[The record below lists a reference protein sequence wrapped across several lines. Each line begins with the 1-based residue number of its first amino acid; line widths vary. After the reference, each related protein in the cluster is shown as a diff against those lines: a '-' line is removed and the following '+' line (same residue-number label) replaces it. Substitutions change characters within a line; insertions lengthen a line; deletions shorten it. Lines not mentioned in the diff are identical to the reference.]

1 MTDRR
6 EKIRAVFLTALMIGS
21 VFGAGISL
29 TGSAVA
35 AENAGPEEFSDLGT
49 DAGVLA
55 AGETAVVQTIE
66 VNDTDGGD
74 DTNATTLT
82 SVNVNSTASNT
93 VSASNVSEVAI
104 LSSDGT
110 VLNSSS
116 SPSAVFS
123 GGQDFDITDVTIPD
137 NGSTEIQVQVTIA
150 SDASD
155 DGETLALQTAAD
167 WTEGGSSDT
176 TSAVADGATET
187 LDTVAPDLSSAS
199 TADSDNDGTVDTISV
214 TFSENVN
221 DNTVEA
227 GDFSLSSG
235 SVDGV
240 DTGSTANDTTL
251 DLTVSGVGDTA
262 ASPDVNVS
270 ANSVEDTAGNAGPTS
285 EQQVTATDNAQ
296 PVVTD
301 VTLNQTV
308 VNNADAPADVEVNLT
323 FSENVTGWASDTVQL
338 QDGSLTNSPLNV
350 TGTDDNDTFSG
361 TVTITDNDDDVVA
374 NLTVSGL
381 TGENGNSLVAY
392 DQEKLT
398 VDTDESLSLVSAET
412 ADLEDDGMVD
422 TINATF
428 SDDVDDS
435 TVQSA
440 IDDND
445 FSIKE
450 GTIESLNGG
459 VADDDTVSLEV
470 SGVGDTAATDEIT
483 LFSKVLEDTAGNP
496 GPNAPT
502 GINVDDGASPIVTD
516 VTLNDTVVNK
526 SEAPVDVE
534 INATFSESL
543 DTDDP
548 DVSVLGLSQSPTT
561 VTQAGDGDNELSV
574 VATIQDN
581 TEDVEANVEISG
593 GNDGS
598 GNSVETFNETRLTV
612 DTEVPSVTVNGTE
625 APVGEVVS
633 DELDL
638 TTFFDIQND
647 DGGTTTYLINTTNGG
662 SDYTEVSDPSS
673 FDTKSIDDT
682 AYLTVRAVDTDDV
695 ENEDQATT
703 GDINVDNTAPDVTI
717 DVPSETQASQS
728 DGTLYVETTIDELN
742 PDENAT
748 VVLEGGDNYIEYNA
762 TTTDLDSG
770 IDLRLN
776 TSANASANGARLPDL
791 NATEGSF
798 DTQTVYDLSVTVN
811 DTTGKSTTETKSDAL
826 FLDDTDPANFSLV
839 EPTTPTE
846 YVTGDG
852 LQIAYGYTED
862 NTDEVTVSLT
872 NESGA
877 VANMT
882 VDESLY
888 VDDGVIKSFEANLF
902 ESFDT
907 SSLADGRYNVSV
919 TVTDLA
925 GNELTDSTDN
935 APVAIN
941 NDDKPASDP
950 QFNSGPDASVSVN
963 KSAKEVTVDVSY
975 NVSVPSVTDA
985 GDIDQTQ
992 DALDSVDITADNIGQ
1007 YTVQYWD
1014 ASADSYDTVV
1024 APVNVTF
1031 SGENATENVDIT
1043 ETATLDLDTLE
1054 PTFEEDD
1061 RVTTRYL
1068 DIDGTYD
1075 EVAVELTDSS
1085 EDSQTQS
1092 DVVNYGTE
1100 TFASESPAEPDIESI
1115 EVAGADTPNDHLVI
1129 EFTRPVK
1136 PDGGFGSVS
1145 ADDFAYED
1153 VSGDGANYVTEVQGA
1168 NTGDDIVAIV
1178 LDEDVTAEDVG
1189 SDVVSIQ
1196 PNTLANSFGSNA
1208 PAMNGT
1214 VDESDAPGF
1223 TSSTVDVG
1231 DDASTVDV
1239 TFNQKVV
1246 AEDGEALTADNF
1258 TYTGDASVESV
1269 DHQAESDTATVHL
1282 DSEVAEGELGSE
1294 MIVANDVAD
1303 RFGNVASPAVTVV
1316 DETSPSNIEIL
1327 EPTDQQIVQSGDLF
1341 DVSYQYVDNV
1351 PDNVDNAVV
1360 KLEGDTDTYTYQVDD
1375 TSYVTNVSKSL
1386 TLDLDDGANGALTDG
1401 AYNLTIEV
1409 TDADGNMDSVT
1420 MEDAVVVN
1428 DEGPDVSDVTVTSS
1442 VDDVAPDSTLN
1453 VTYDY
1458 EPAPNATSVMV
1469 WVVDTDDLGNF
1480 TGDLENVTYEVH
1492 EVSVDH
1498 GIVDDKKVSVD
1509 LSGDLPDNEEYA
1521 VYVSATDVSGLMSD
1535 LRVAGQPVDVN
1546 AEKPTIESVEANTGD
1561 DSITV
1566 KFNEDVT
1573 TTDGDSITRADFA
1586 YQDVNS
1592 AGASNI
1598 ESVDD
1603 MGDEVV
1609 LHLDSDVTTSDLG
1622 SDLVNVADG
1631 ALEDMDEHDPR
1642 PVDSNAVAL
1651 SDSTEP
1657 TVGLVDAGPIN
1668 ANNEESY
1675 TVTVGTTS
1683 EVTDVSV
1690 TLTGPSGTELSAS
1703 DAAATGDAT
1712 LTFNASTLE
1721 DGPVDVDVEL
1731 TDAGDNT
1738 ASTSVTT
1745 EKDTVVPTIE
1755 VAAANPGGSLDA
1767 GGKTQI
1773 VVVTFSEAVDADSVS
1788 TDAFTVTSDAHSVDD
1803 VLNSGLLTNDNEV
1816 WLLLNQSV
1824 PTAAIDDGSVAQVEA
1839 PGITD
1844 EVGHGVTNAVNLTDE
1859 DAGSMYAPTHTPSFG
1874 EISADAG
1881 DENVTVT
1888 FDEVVEAGDGGD
1900 LTAANFTYLDTNSAN
1915 ASAVDSVTQ
1924 TGPQTVVVTLDA
1936 ELTDGDL
1943 AYDRLAVNEDAVF
1956 DTSGNVMPTDSTPFD
1971 LDPGLSTS
1979 TEDGAVTLQVT
1990 TLNDIETAV
1999 GDGLTVEETNLEL
2012 ASLEGFTLEDRFTAN
2027 VSAED
2032 FTEVEPGVYETSV
2045 DVPGDDAYTVS
2056 GLVDGEVTTEQV
2068 IVNEEAPH
2076 PTDAAIL
2083 DVTSEAQLDD
2093 TRGTTHIRVLFNEP
2107 VDASEILP
2115 SDVSIENFDGE
2126 IVEVRDGGLFGSIEI
2141 VVDGQVQTGASPDVT
2156 IAGDS
2161 YADLAGTSGASEGE
2175 TVVHTDTLQ
2184 LSEGQNFVSV
2194 PAAAGEL
2201 SLSELDTSAVDAI
2214 YAYDAESES
2223 WDAYDPDAPSNDFT
2237 SLEGGEGYIFAMDA
2251 DATLDV
2257 NVYNIAGAD
2266 AGADV
2271 TAPAPNQQTLTEG
2284 WNLIGHYQEYDQAV
2298 PTALSSVGMSSVY
2311 EVYAQSDSS
2320 ASLEYQSYAAG
2331 DFDSMER
2338 SEAYWVFVTNDEVYT
2353 EANGQYI
2360 QDPVLTNTAAV
2371 AV

>member
-167 WTEGGSSDT
+167 WTEGGSSGT

-187 LDTVAPDLSSAS
+187 LDTVAPDLKSAS

-214 TFSENVN
+214 TFSENIN

-270 ANSVEDTAGNAGPTS
+270 ADSVEDTAGNAGPTS
-285 EQQVTATDNAQ
+285 EQQVTATDSAQ

-323 FSENVTGWASDTVQL
+323 FSENVSNYTDGDVQIV
-338 QDGSLTNSPLNV
+338 DGSLTNSPHTV
-350 TGTDDNDTFSG
+350 DGSTDNNTFSG
-361 TVTITDNDDDVVA
+361 TVTINDNDDDVVA
-374 NLTVSGL
+374 NLTVSTNL
-381 TGENGNSLVAY
+381 NGENGNSLVAY
-392 DQEKLT
+392 DQEELT
-398 VDTDESLSLVSAET
+398 VDTDESLKLVSAET

-548 DVSVLGLSQSPTT
+548 DVSILGLSQSPTT
-561 VTQAGDGDNELSV
+561 ISQGGDGDNELSV

-673 FDTKSIDDT
+673 FDTNSIDDT
-682 AYLTVRAVDTDDV
+682 AYLTVRAIDTDDV

-748 VVLEGGDNYIEYNA
+748 VVLEGGNNYIEYNA

-791 NATEGSF
+791 SATEGSF

-826 FLDDTDPANFSLV
+826 FLDDTAPANFSLV

-846 YVTGDG
+846 YETGDG

-935 APVAIN
+935 APVAID
-941 NDDKPASDP
+941 NDDENGAVS
-950 QFNSGPDASVSVN
+950 FN
-963 KSAKEVTVDVSY
+963 EVTATADLNETSEQVTIDVTY
-975 NVSVPSVTDA
+975 NVSVTDYEDPGAINPGEEVLENVTLDAADDLVTYDTTFYDASETSYDSDSDQIAVENFDDVEVTSNKTITATKTVDVNRIDAVTDEGDRVLDYTVNVNNKDVSVTAESTSDSA
-985 GDIDQTQ
+985 TDS
-992 DALDSVDITADNIGQ
+992 DSV
-1007 YTVQYWD
+1007 
-1014 ASADSYDTVV
+1014 ASDS
-1024 APVNVTF
+1024 
-1031 SGENATENVDIT
+1031 
-1043 ETATLDLDTLE
+1043 ATLVSQNALVPSIEHVEVDSIDTPSDSLTI
-1054 PTFEEDD
+1054 TFD
-1061 RVTTRYL
+1061 RPVGMAGS
-1068 DIDGTYD
+1068 D
-1075 EVAVELTDSS
+1075 VLTD
-1085 EDSQTQS
+1085 
-1092 DVVNYGTE
+1092 
-1100 TFASESPAEPDIESI
+1100 
-1115 EVAGADTPNDHLVI
+1115 
-1129 EFTRPVK
+1129 
-1136 PDGGFGSVS
+1136 
-1145 ADDFAYED
+1145 DFVYED
-1153 VSGDGANYVTEVQGA
+1153 VSDDQTNYVTELD
-1168 NTGDDIVAIV
+1168 GDATDGDTTVTVTLAHDVTESDVGTDIVSVQPDVFESVQSGENVSAV
-1178 LDEDVTAEDVG
+1178 NSTFDETDAPAFDLSEYDVG
-1189 SDVVSIQ
+1189 S
-1196 PNTLANSFGSNA
+1196 N
-1208 PAMNGT
+1208 
-1214 VDESDAPGF
+1214 
-1223 TSSTVDVG
+1223 
-1231 DDASTVDV
+1231 ASTIEVGFD
-1239 TFNQKVV
+1239 QPVV

-1258 TYTGDASVESV
+1258 TYTGDASVASV
-1269 DHQAESDTATVHL
+1269 DHSAESETATVHL
-1282 DSEVAEGELGSE
+1282 DSEVTDGELDSAAIEVSGVS
-1294 MIVANDVAD
+1294 D
-1303 RFGNVASPAVTVV
+1303 RFDNVASDSATVV
-1316 DETSPSNIEIL
+1316 DETKPSDLEVL

-1351 PDNVDNAVV
+1351 PDNVDNAVI

-1386 TLDLDDGANGALTDG
+1386 TLDLDDGAKGALTDG

-1428 DEGPDVSDVTVTSS
+1428 DEGPNVEDVTVTSG

-1458 EPAPNATSVMV
+1458 EPAPDATSVMV
-1469 WVVDTDDLGNF
+1469 WVVDTDDIGNF

-1535 LRVAGQPVDVN
+1535 LRVASHLVDVN

-1561 DSITV
+1561 DSVTV
-1566 KFNEDVT
+1566 TFNEDVT
-1573 TTDGDSITRADFA
+1573 TTDGDNITRADFA

-1609 LHLDSDVTTSDLG
+1609 LHLDSDVITSDLG

-1631 ALEDMDEHDPR
+1631 ALEDMDEYDPR

-1721 DGPVDVDVEL
+1721 DGQVDVDVEL
-1731 TDAGDNT
+1731 TDAGGNT
-1738 ASTSVTT
+1738 ASASVMT
-1745 EKDTVVPTIE
+1745 EKDTVAPTID

-1788 TDAFTVTSDAHSVDD
+1788 ADAFTVTSDAHSVDD
-1803 VLNSGLLTNDNEV
+1803 VLNSDLLTNDDEV

-1844 EVGHGVTNAVNLTDE
+1844 EVGQSVTNAVNLTDE
-1859 DAGSMYAPTHTPSFG
+1859 DAGSMYAPTHTPSFS
-1874 EISADAG
+1874 EISAEAG

-1915 ASAVDSVTQ
+1915 VSAVDSVTQ

-1936 ELTDGDL
+1936 ELTEGDL
-1943 AYDRLAVNEDAVF
+1943 AYDRIAVNEDAVF
-1956 DTSGNVMPTDSTPFD
+1956 DTSGNVMPTSSTPFD
-1971 LDPGLSTS
+1971 LEPGLSTS

-2076 PTDAAIL
+2076 PTDAVIL

-2093 TRGTTHIRVLFNEP
+2093 TRDTTHIRVLFSEP
-2107 VDASEILP
+2107 IDGSEILP

-2161 YADLAGTSGASEGE
+2161 YADLAGTSGASESG
-2175 TVVHTDTLQ
+2175 TVVHTDALQ
-2184 LSEGQNFVSV
+2184 LSEGKNFVSV

-2237 SLEGGEGYIFAMDA
+2237 SLEGGEGYIFVMDA

-2298 PTALSSVGMSSVY
+2298 PTALSSVGMYNVY
-2311 EVYAQSDSS
+2311 ELYAQSDSS
-2320 ASLEYQSYAAG
+2320 ASFEYQSYAAG

-2360 QDPVLTNTAAV
+2360 QDPTPTNTAAV